1 MNALVLP
8 VDETPI
14 IINGKQYY
22 LHNISDGKHTLQ
34 YVTEHRS
41 KNDVDEFG
49 FLNNCKGIIVHD
61 HYKMYYNY
69 GADNVHILRYLN
81 AVTEFTNYTWAK
93 QLKNLLFSMKEIKDD
108 YIAKRKKMIS
118 DTQYNEF
125 KKQYL
130 EILSKG
136 TEERKKT
143 YLLMLIKKF
152 FIPFSNNRA
161 EADLRGVR
169 IKQKTGKFRSVEG
182 ANIYA
187 VIKSNINLYQAVTS
201 ILNGNPILI

>member
-1 MNALVLP
+1 M
-8 VDETPI
+8 
-14 IINGKQYY
+14 
-22 LHNISDGKHTLQ
+22 
-34 YVTEHRS
+34 
-41 KNDVDEFG
+41 DEFG
-49 FLNNCKGIIVHD
+49 FLNNYKGIIVHD

-93 QLKNLLFSMKEIKDD
+93 QLKNLLFSMKELKDD

-136 TEERKKT
+136 TEERKKDLST
-143 YLLMLIKKF
+143 NAYKKEETNLINRLIKYCENHLLFIKKL
-152 FIPFSNNRA
+152 FIPFSNNCA
-161 EADLRGVR
+161 EADLRDVK
-169 IKQKTGKFRSVEG
+169 IKQKLVNLGVLKVL
-182 ANIYA
+182 IYMLLQK
-187 VIKSNINLYQAVTS
+187 VVYQHMQKIT
-201 ILNGNPILI
+201 